1 MLHGST
7 RLVLHFDQPHIWLF
21 QSSIC
26 YCKSSLILGK
36 LSNTMMWIGSPLHLQ
51 IITFPSFNHGETRI
65 FRGIQPL
72 QPLQPSIFHRNPSI
86 FGIPGV
92 VFRPFRPSRTS
103 AETSAAA
110 EEAAVA
116 VTSMICH
123 RVRMGHGNSR
133 ILKWRSWRTEYP
145 GWWLGHPSE
154 KYEFVNIWKIK
165 KWQPDQTTNQYH
177 MFVSMFW
184 GSTFKMVI
192 YPISCPFGKTGG
204 RWLVYH
210 LPSKVQWV
218 NQLIP
223 GSMGILG
230 S

>member
-154 KYEFVNIWKIK
+154 KYEFVNWDDWQPNIWKIK
-165 KWQPDQTTNQYH
+165 NGNQTKPPT
-177 MFVSMFW
+177 
-184 GSTFKMVI
+184 STTCLF
-192 YPISCPFGKTGG
+192 PCFEGPLS
-204 RWLVYH
+204 RWWFIQFHVLLVKLGVGDWYTIYH
-210 LPSKVQWV
+210 LKF
-218 NQLIP
+218 N
-223 GSMGILG
+223 G
-230 S
+230 